1 MAEER
6 DEMTMELMEREQPLE
21 KPENMDEMAAQ
32 ADKLEGMM
40 FQAIAPEGE
49 FSASATNTFIKGL
62 NEALKLFPGAE
73 PIEQV
78 TEKIDGAMPEQIA
91 RSLGMVLSAYS
102 DYSGEEQ
109 MAMSEI
115 NNDRDLKEL
124 AGKLLAYSK
133 DKAFRAFLAKP
144 MGEDDMRIDAIK
156 VEVDTSGPA
165 PQAPEG
171 EEEDF
176 LMSRMS

>member
-6 DEMTMELMEREQPLE
+6 DGMTMELMEREQPLE
-21 KPENMDEMAAQ
+21 KPENMDEMAQQ

-73 PIEQV
+73 PEEQV
-78 TEKIDGAMPEQIA
+78 TEKIDGAMPEAIS
-91 RSLGMVLSAYS
+91 RKLGMVLAAYS
-102 DYSGEEQ
+102 DYSGDEQ

-115 NNDRDLKEL
+115 SSDRDLKEM

-156 VEVDTSGPA
+156 VEVETEA
-165 PQAPEG
+165 PTRQAPEG
-171 EEEDF
+171 EEDDL